1 MIRSGY
7 MQKLANS
14 GLQGIKILKNVLD
27 ETKKLFVNE
36 FKEQKRSCIHVVPF
50 LINNF

>member
-14 GLQGIKILKNVLD
+14 GLQGIKILKNVLN
-27 ETKKLFVNE
+27 ETKKLFVNK
-36 FKEQKRSCIHVVPF
+36 FKEQKMSCIHVSSS
-50 LINNF
+50 ISN